1 MAKGN
6 PPVHLCTSQ
15 QNMLSSF
22 TALCLF
28 QTGKKSAKV
37 TVHENECYLYLAR
50 LQISTWVGNSLGR
63 QQKIG
68 LRIKNSSMIYEQ
80 NILLTR

>member
-1 MAKGN
+1 MFFCLFYSLLSTYYRQFLAKGN

-50 LQISTWVGNSLGR
+50 LQISTWVGKKL
-63 QQKIG
+63 
-68 LRIKNSSMIYEQ
+68 
-80 NILLTR
+80 